1 MTDKEKIRDEIIK
14 RLASCPEHHNAY
26 DEEQE
31 NAYREILYFIDSMP
45 VEPKFKVG
53 DIVRSNNGTILKI
66 IGIGQYCYHCD
77 NDYSFGF
84 NIQDEFELVEEPV
97 SEDLEDEL
105 DRYLPSVFS
114 KDMDGDNPRFTTW
127 FKALRKTALHFADWQ
142 MQQMMKDAVD
152 AFIYKG
158 GIRLK
163 EWPLPE
169 KCGEH
174 LDSVKVIIIK
184 ED

>member
-1 MTDKEKIRDEIIK
+1 MTDKDKIEVILKELWKPDCEDN
-14 RLASCPEHHNAY
+14 SEAY
-26 DEEQE
+26 NMALQDVQT
-31 NAYREILYFIDSMP
+31 AIDSMP
-45 VEPKFKVG
+45 DEPKFKVG
-53 DIVRSNNGTILKI
+53 DVVRSSNGNILKI
-66 IGIGQYCYHCD
+66 IGMGQYCYHCD

-84 NIQDEFELVEEPV
+84 NVQDEFELVEEPV

-158 GIRLK
+158 NIRLK